1 MERFFIGVLV
11 GEVEK
16 VSEALENVSD
26 NSQEVEELKVNME
39 YYKQE
44 AEEANDKVVAL
55 ESVLDNLRA
64 KGLDIGYA
72 NE

>member
-1 MERFFIGVLV
+1 
-11 GEVEK
+11 
-16 VSEALENVSD
+16 
-26 NSQEVEELKVNME
+26 ME

-55 ESVLDNLRA
+55 ESVVDNLRA
-64 KGLDIGYA
+64 KWLDIGYA